1 MQNSSTEQHSQH
13 AIYIARHGLT
23 EWNKIRK
30 IQGQTNNLELSP
42 EGRNQMNLLGQYLLK
57 KEEKYTVVLSP
68 MKRVQESF
76 YIVNKYLNIKKDIYI
91 IDAMKEM
98 NFGNFEGEFKSDIQN
113 NNFFKERK
121 SNKWQTKY
129 PNGESYA
136 DLFERLSNSEL
147 NTIYQ
152 KTKKMKIPLLTI
164 GHESI
169 NRVIPQILPPER
181 ESNEQASKNRQK
193 NNEIIVIK
201 GNLRKKLKLAI

>member
-113 NNFFKERK
+113 NNLFKERM